1 MNGIRKILCLL
12 LFVLTGTLSFGQSV
26 PLGIFYQAVA
36 RDNFGKELASRNID
50 IRFSIIKGNKLGTTV
65 YQELHSPVT
74 TSKYGVFTL
83 IIGKGAPTDEGLYS
97 SLDQI
102 DWSNSYHYLKIE
114 VKFENDF
121 VDMGTMQFL
130 AVPYAL
136 YAQKSLEP
144 GPQGVQGP
152 KGEQGDPATDDQT
165 LSFDGSNISISG
177 GNTVNLS
184 SLLSPHQLTI
194 LGDTLSIMGGN
205 KVALP
210 NQIQDLQLDTYNKL
224 KITKNTS
231 ATEIDFTRFLD
242 DKQQLTFNSVDN
254 TLVISGGNTVN
265 LASLKNDADAD
276 PLNEIQS
283 LTFTPADNKLFI
295 SGIATPVDLT
305 DLKNDADANPLNEI
319 QDLSLAANKL
329 KITNNVSATEINL
342 APYLDNTD
350 NQAISY
356 NASTYT
362 LSLTGG
368 GTAVIGNLVTY
379 RAKKNSA
386 TTASTPLSNI
396 DFVPDEMEYN
406 DGLNFDPLT
415 GEFIAPSTGIYT
427 FDIKY
432 IAPSAANGQMVML
445 YKNGSPYETLGTG
458 LGSGSIIFRTLTIKL
473 ISGNKIKL
481 VINTGV
487 TVDIGT
493 GSFSGFRV
501 Y

>member
-1 MNGIRKILCLL
+1 
-12 LFVLTGTLSFGQSV
+12 
-26 PLGIFYQAVA
+26 
-36 RDNFGKELASRNID
+36 
-50 IRFSIIKGNKLGTTV
+50 
-65 YQELHSPVT
+65 
-74 TSKYGVFTL
+74 
-83 IIGKGAPTDEGLYS
+83 
-97 SLDQI
+97 
-102 DWSNSYHYLKIE
+102 
-114 VKFENDF
+114 
-121 VDMGTMQFL
+121 MGTMQFL

-144 GPQGVQGP
+144 GPQGPRGEVGLQGIPGLQGPVGLKGDPGPQGLKGDTGPQGQQGVQGL
-152 KGEQGDPATDDQT
+152 KGEPGDPASDDQT

-184 SLLSPHQLTI
+184 TLILPHQLTI

-210 NQIQDLQLDTYNKL
+210 NHIQDLQLDANNKL
-224 KITKNTS
+224 KITKNTT

-242 DKQQLTFNSVDN
+242 DKQTLTFNSVDN
-254 TLVISGGNTVN
+254 TLNIFGGNTIS
-265 LASLKNDADAD
+265 LASLKDDADSNPLNEIQTLTFTPADSKLYISGITDPVDLTALKNDADAS
-276 PLNEIQS
+276 P
-283 LTFTPADNKLFI
+283 T
-295 SGIATPVDLT
+295 
-305 DLKNDADANPLNEI
+305 NEI
-319 QDLSLAANKL
+319 QDLSLTANKL
-329 KITNNVSATEINL
+329 KITNNASATEINL

-350 NQAISY
+350 NQTISY
-356 NASTYT
+356 NAATYT

-368 GTAVIGNLVTY
+368 GTAVIGNLVTF

-396 DFVPDEMEYN
+396 DYVPDEMEYN

-415 GEFIAPSTGIYT
+415 GEFIAPSTGVYT
-427 FDIKY
+427 FDTKY

-445 YKNGSPYETLGTG
+445 YKNGSPYETLGSG
-458 LGSGSIIFRTLTIKL
+458 IGSGAILFRTVTIKL